1 MILILILTTMK
12 KTLLLLSYL
21 MITTWC
27 SIIAQNVNIPDANFK
42 NYLLADSA
50 INTNSDSE
58 ISVAEAQ
65 VFSGELLINGLSISD
80 LTGIEAFV
88 NITRLDCYSNNLT
101 ALDVS
106 NNLALTRL
114 HCSDNQIETLDIS
127 ANTLITD
134 IQCHNNGVLYEL
146 NIANGNNSNINW
158 MKAYGNSLS
167 CIQKDAGFTP
177 PADAGIYSQGWTKGN
192 SAIYGD
198 DCAALNQIVNI
209 PDANFK
215 SFLVNDSSINVNN
228 DTEIT
233 VAEAQ
238 ATTELLINGLSIADL
253 TGIEAFTN
261 LTRLDCYTNNLTTI
275 DVSNNLALT
284 RLHCADNQIEI
295 LDISANTQITDI
307 QCHNN
312 TVLYELNIANGNNS
326 NINWMKAYGNPSLTC
341 IQVDAG
347 FSPPANSGLYVAGW
361 TKDNQTSYSENCI
374 PTVYY
379 VDANATGVNDGS
391 SWTDAFTN
399 VADALALT
407 NLNDAVWV
415 AKGTY
420 TLADKNTPIA
430 VSTNEV
436 DIIGGFAGTETTLAD
451 RDLTAIHTTNATI
464 FTGDINGDDID
475 GDFTSNKTDNA
486 ERLFELRTSNVTFDG
501 IIFENIY
508 DTSQSGG
515 VEENGIIFIPNNLN
529 ANNLKIKNS
538 VFRSNYSNGYLLKI
552 RKFNQGLLI
561 ENTKFIN
568 NTIVNMGLVLVVSDS
583 TNGYIFTR
591 WANVLVADND
601 INLTALDIYRED
613 WNNGSTLDVVINN
626 STFVNNDYNG
636 TYGNSITASGNGSVN
651 LNINNVIFWQNT
663 TNGTATTRDIS
674 DGLSSTYDVFIRN
687 TIANVSSNAG
697 TYGTFNATNVTTLD
711 PTTDNLNLDSE
722 YKPTSA
728 SNYIVDQGDNA
739 YYDVALFGDVD
750 LSGNDRIFN
759 TTIDLGAYEYIST
772 LSVDDV
778 SLSTN
783 SVKLYPNPVND
794 KLFIKSYNAID
805 SITIYNVSGQIIKQT
820 EIFSNGIDV
829 SGLNAGLYFINIK
842 SDNRENIKKFI
853 KN

>member
-1 MILILILTTMK
+1 
-12 KTLLLLSYL
+12 

>member
-1 MILILILTTMK
+1 MK

-101 ALDVS
+101 TLDVS
-106 NNLALTRL
+106 NNTALTRL
-114 HCSDNQIETLDIS
+114 HCAANQIETLDIS

-253 TGIEAFTN
+253 TGIAAFTN

-284 RLHCADNQIEI
+284 RLHCADNQIET

-341 IQVDAG
+341 NQVDAG

-436 DIIGGFAGTETTLAD
+436 DIIGGFAGTEMTLAD
-451 RDLTAIHTTNATI
+451 RDLTAIYTTNATI

-515 VEENGIIFIPNNLN
+515 VEENGVIFIPNNLN

-538 VFRSNYSNGYLLKI
+538 VFRSNYSNGYLLKM

-651 LNINNVIFWQNT
+651 LNINNVIFWQNK
-663 TNGTATTRDIS
+663 TNGTAATRDIS

-687 TIANVSSNAG
+687 SIANVSSNAG

-728 SNYIVDQGDNA
+728 SNYIVNQGDNA

-772 LSVDDV
+772 LSVDDI

-783 SVKLYPNPVND
+783 SVRLYPNPVND
-794 KLFIKSYNAID
+794 KLFIKSDNAID

-820 EIFSNGIDV
+820 EIFSNVIDV

>member
-1 MILILILTTMK
+1 MK
-12 KTLLLLSYL
+12 KTLLLFTTYL
-21 MITTWC
+21 CLGVSAIF
-27 SIIAQNVNIPDANFK
+27 AQNVNIPDANFK
-42 NYLLADSA
+42 SYLLADAA

-65 VFSGELLINGLSISD
+65 AFSGELLINGLSISD
-80 LTGIEAFV
+80 LTGIEEFI

-101 ALDVS
+101 SLDVS

-114 HCSDNQIETLDIS
+114 HCANNQIETLDIS
-127 ANTLITD
+127 ANTSITD

-146 NIANGNNSNINW
+146 NIANGNNSNFSY

-167 CIQKDAGFTP
+167 CIQIDAGFTP

-192 SAIYGD
+192 SAFYSE

-215 SFLVNDSSINVNN
+215 SYLVNNNSINLNG

-238 ATTELLINGLSIADL
+238 ATTELFINGLSISDL

-275 DVSNNLALT
+275 DVSNNLSLT
-284 RLHCADNQIEI
+284 RLHCADNQIET
-295 LDISANTQITDI
+295 LDISANTLITDI

-312 TVLYELNIANGNNS
+312 GVLYQLNIANGNNS

-361 TKDNQTSYSENCI
+361 TIDNQTSYSENCI

-379 VDANATGVNDGS
+379 VDANATGANDGS
-391 SWTDAFTN
+391 SWADAFTN
-399 VADALALT
+399 VTDALANT

-430 VSTNEV
+430 VNTDEV
-436 DIIGGFAGTETTLAD
+436 DIIGGFAGTETTLAE

-475 GDFTSNKTDNA
+475 GDFSSNKTDNA

-515 VEENGIIFIPNNLN
+515 VEENGVIFIPNNLN

-538 VFRSNYSNGYLLKI
+538 VFRSNYSNGYLLKM
-552 RKFNQGLLI
+552 RKFNLGLLI

-568 NTIVNMGLVLVVSDS
+568 NTIVNMGLVYVQSDS

-601 INLTALDIYRED
+601 INLSALNIYRED
-613 WNNGSTLDVVINN
+613 WNNGNTLDVVITN
-626 STFVNNDYNG
+626 STFINNDYNS

-651 LNINNVIFWQNT
+651 LNVNNTIFWQNT
-663 TNGTATTRDIS
+663 VNGTAATRDIS
-674 DGLSSTYDVFIRN
+674 DGLDSTYDVFIRN
-687 TIANVSSNAG
+687 SIANVSSNAG
-697 TYGTFNATNVTTLD
+697 TNGTFSATNVTTLD
-711 PTTDNLNLDSE
+711 PATDNLNLDAE

-739 YYDVALFGDVD
+739 YYDIALFGDLD
-750 LSGNDRIFN
+750 LSGNDRVFN
-759 TTIDLGAYEYIST
+759 TTIDLGAYEYNST
-772 LSVDDV
+772 LSVDDI
-778 SLSTN
+778 SLDENT
-783 SVKLYPNPVND
+783 VKLYPNPATDVVN
-794 KLFIKSYNAID
+794 IKTNQ
-805 SITIYNVSGQIIKQT
+805 TIKNVRVFNVNGQKVLDIANQ
-820 EIFSNGIDV
+820 SQ
-829 SGLNAGLYFINIK
+829 INI
-842 SDNRENIKKFI
+842 SNLPTGMYFLNINTNQSNQTI
-853 KN
+853 KILKQ

>member
-1 MILILILTTMK
+1 MK

-65 VFSGELLINGLSISD
+65 AFSGELLINGLSISD

-101 ALDVS
+101 TLDVS
-106 NNLALTRL
+106 NNTALTRL
-114 HCSDNQIETLDIS
+114 HCAANQIETLDIS

-146 NIANGNNSNINW
+146 NLANGNNSNINW

-253 TGIEAFTN
+253 TGIAAFTN

-399 VADALALT
+399 VEDALALT

-420 TLADKNTPIA
+420 TLVDKNTPIA

-436 DIIGGFAGTETTLAD
+436 DIIGGFAGTEMTLAD

-515 VEENGIIFIPNNLN
+515 VEENGVIFIPNNLN

-538 VFRSNYSNGYLLKI
+538 IFRSNYSNGYLLKI

-568 NTIVNMGLVLVVSDS
+568 NTIVNKGLVLVVSDS

-626 STFVNNDYNG
+626 STFINNDYNS
-636 TYGNSITASGNGSVN
+636 TYGNTITASGNGSVN

-663 TNGTATTRDIS
+663 TNGTAATRDIS
-674 DGLSSTYDVFIRN
+674 DGLNSTYDVFIRN
-687 TIANVSSNAG
+687 SIANVSSNAG

-711 PTTDNLNLDSE
+711 QATDNLNLDSE

-750 LSGNDRIFN
+750 LSGNVRIFN
-759 TTIDLGAYEYIST
+759 TTIDLGAYEFIST
-772 LSVDDV
+772 LSVDDI

-783 SVKLYPNPVND
+783 SVRLYPNPVND
-794 KLFIKSYNAID
+794 KLFIKSDNAID

-820 EIFSNGIDV
+820 EIFSNLIDV

>member
-1 MILILILTTMK
+1 MK
-12 KTLLLLSYL
+12 KTLLLFSFL
-21 MITTWC
+21 IATAWC
-27 SIIAQNVNIPDANFK
+27 SIHAQINIPDANFK
-42 NYLLADSA
+42 AYLVGDPA
-50 INTNSDSE
+50 INTNGDSE

-65 VFSGELLINGLSISD
+65 AFSGELLINGLSISD
-80 LTGIEAFV
+80 LTGIEEFI
-88 NITRLDCYSNNLT
+88 NITRLDCYNNNLT
-101 ALDVS
+101 SLDVS

-114 HCSDNQIETLDIS
+114 HCAANQIETLDIS
-127 ANTLITD
+127 ANTSITD

-146 NIANGNNSNINW
+146 NIANGNNSNFAW

-192 SAIYGD
+192 SAVYGD
-198 DCAALNQIVNI
+198 DCAALNQTVNI

-215 SFLVNDSSINVNN
+215 SFLVNDSSINLNN

-233 VAEAQ
+233 MAEAQ
-238 ATTELLINGLSIADL
+238 ATTELIMNGIGIADL
-253 TGIEAFTN
+253 TGIEAFIN
-261 LTRLDCYTNNLTTI
+261 LTRLDVPNNSLTTI
-275 DVSNNLALT
+275 DVSNNLSLT
-284 RLHCADNQIEI
+284 RLHAGFNNLTS
-295 LDISANTQITDI
+295 LDIRLNTNIDELF
-307 QCHNN
+307 CHENSLLD
-312 TVLYELNIANGNNS
+312 TLLISNGNNS
-326 NINWMKAYGNPSLTC
+326 NFIYMKAYNNPSLNC

-347 FSPPANSGLYVAGW
+347 FSPPANTGLYNVGW
-361 TKDNQTSYSENCI
+361 TKDGQASYSENCI
-374 PTVYY
+374 PSVYY
-379 VDANATGVNDGS
+379 VDANATGANDGS
-391 SWTDAFTN
+391 SWTNAFTN
-399 VADALALT
+399 VTDALALT

-451 RDLTAIHTTNATI
+451 RVLTAIHTTNATI

-475 GDFTSNKTDNA
+475 GDFSSNKTDNA

-515 VEENGIIFIPNNLN
+515 VEENGVIFIPNNLN

-538 VFRSNYSNGYLLKI
+538 VFRNNYSNGYLLKI

-568 NTIVNMGLVLVVSDS
+568 NTIVNMGLVYVQSDS

-651 LNINNVIFWQNT
+651 LNINNTIFWQNT
-663 TNGTATTRDIS
+663 VNGTAATRDIS
-674 DGLSSTYDVFIRN
+674 NGLDEHYDVFIRN
-687 TIANVSSNAG
+687 AIANVPSNAG
-697 TYGTFNATNVTTLD
+697 TYGTFSTTNLTTLD
-711 PTTDNLNLDSE
+711 PATDNLNLDAE

-739 YYDVALFGDVD
+739 YYDEALFGDLD
-750 LSGNDRIFN
+750 LAGITRIFN
-759 TTIDLGAYEYIST
+759 TTIDLGAYEYNST
-772 LSVDDV
+772 LSVDAI
-778 SLSTN
+778 SLNTN
-783 SVKLYPNPVND
+783 SIKLYPNPVND
-794 KLFIKSYNAID
+794 RLFIKSDNRID
-805 SITIYNVSGQIIKQT
+805 SITIYNVNGQIIKQK
-820 EIFSNGIDV
+820 EAFSNGLDV
-829 SGLNAGLYFINIK
+829 SALNAGLYFINIK
-842 SDNRENIKKFI
+842 SDNGESIKKFI